1 MEIILYFYT
10 QEALGFLFLLG
21 PSLSWAT
28 RIVLFKGGFGP
39 YFLWLM
45 LVMNSLDGIGLVH
58 FLSSIK
64 LPYYGVLLGLE
75 TVGKRTLLLGVFLR
89 ANLLFLLNR
98 VKVLLFLRGAER
110 RNLMLLNNQRELVCL
125 LVLVYTRSLIMTV
138 RASANP
144 SEVTEGALNFVRL
157 PITTAF
163 SLKLAILN
171 GLSYNPTTLLLIL
184 SLWVRIIGGTCF
196 ILTTLINP
204 YKILKR
210 YKGWTNGLALFILI
224 LLL

>member
-1 MEIILYFYT
+1 
-10 QEALGFLFLLG
+10 
-21 PSLSWAT
+21 
-28 RIVLFKGGFGP
+28 
-39 YFLWLM
+39 
-45 LVMNSLDGIGLVH
+45 MNSLDGIGLVH

-89 ANLLFLLNR
+89 ADLLFLLNR

-184 SLWVRIIGGTCF
+184 SL
-196 ILTTLINP
+196 
-204 YKILKR
+204 
-210 YKGWTNGLALFILI
+210 
-224 LLL
+224 